1 MWVDLQIKYLFTLKT
16 KDAIRKK
23 LGKLPKSLEE
33 TYRKIYDT
41 ISREDSEELEVTK
54 RALMWLMCSRRPL
67 SSQEWASVS
76 YWPELADQDTGADP
90 LLEMCHNLVA
100 VDNQS
105 QVVRFA
111 HLSVQEYLEKLDD
124 FTVEKTNSMAARF
137 CLSVLL
143 SDDISIPSLLGE
155 AYDYSAGYWME
166 HASQCT
172 GSQDVLDLLRSFLG
186 KPAKPGR
193 AYCNWFRLASVAIPS
208 RGRSRFRAAANFE
221 HLHVSF
227 EHLHSEPLNPVFA
240 VCYFRLGA
248 GLQDFWDWDAFDIDS
263 RNGCGDTLI
272 YIASLT
278 GNEQIV
284 KYLLENGADVNTPSW
299 KHRKDFQNPLMA
311 AITHFQARIAVTLLN
326 YGGSV
331 GFPGEGFHR
340 NTLEFAA
347 EHGDEYVVEAIINRG
362 CNTKVTEVILVA
374 AAGNSHHGG
383 NVLKILLARDS
394 TVEITEAVLLAAA
407 KNSTEKALESL
418 LACDSTIQITEAIL
432 SAAAENWN
440 KKVLEMLLARDST
453 IQITDAVLSAAVRN
467 SGTGVLEL
475 LLARGSTIQITEAVL
490 SVAAENLNKR
500 SLEMLL
506 AHDPTIQITEAVLS
520 AAVRNSSID
529 VLELLLARGSSIQIT
544 EAVLLV
550 AAKNRYTNTLEILLA
565 HDSTIQITDAILS
578 AAAGSP
584 STDALG
590 MLLACDSAIQIT
602 EAVLLVA
609 AKNPFASALGMLLA
623 YDYTIQTTETLL
635 SAATENS
642 STKDLEALFARDS
655 AIQTTDALLSAA
667 AESGSGKA
675 LEVLL
680 ARDSTIQITEALLSA
695 VAEHCN
701 EKALEMLLARDSTI
715 LITEAILSEAVG
727 SSSSKVLEMLL
738 ARDPTI
744 QITETVLSVAAG
756 NHSTEA
762 LEMLLARDS
771 TIQITKT
778 VLSVAA
784 GNHSTEALEM
794 LLARGSTIQIA
805 ETVLLVAAENDSTE
819 ALKMLLAWDSI
830 IQITEAVLSRAVE
843 GASEAL
849 EILLARENNIEIT
862 EAILTSAAGNYRRS
876 EYVKVLAI
884 LARNAGNTNITV
896 SSTALKASAYFA
908 SSFLFHKFLRKCD
921 RSSIIGV
928 KYPQFVYAAV
938 QGGDGNI
945 LRALLKLGGECLEAD
960 EHGWTLRMV
969 ERQSGFANEMLP
981 SGAPN
986 HTHHRSEAPKLAAG
1000 IGHCAQIQVSE
1011 PTALDISRLPEC
1023 INLQGDGSY
1032 MFYSGKC
1039 QILAV
1044 HSTSVVLIVEGMSNK
1059 PHCAHTV
1066 KANHPFP
1073 PGYLGLNYFEVT
1085 ILKYSKTRYA
1095 IIGER
1100 RRIK

>member
-23 LGKLPKSLEE
+23 LGKLPKTLEE

-41 ISREDSEELEVTK
+41 ISREDSEELGVTK

-155 AYDYSAGYWME
+155 AFDYSAGYWME

-172 GSQDVLDLLRSFLG
+172 GSQDVLDLLRGFLG

-193 AYCNWFRLASVAIPS
+193 AYCNWFRLASAAPPS
-208 RGRSRFRAAANFE
+208 WDHSLFDAAAGFE
-221 HLHVSF
+221 HLHASF

-248 GLQDFWDWDAFDIDS
+248 GLQDFWGWDAFDIDS
-263 RNGCGDTLI
+263 RNGGGETLL
-272 YIASLT
+272 YIASLA

-284 KYLLENGADVNTPSW
+284 KYLLKNGADVNAPSW
-299 KHRKDFQNPLMA
+299 EHYSDFQNPLMA
-311 AITHFQARIAVTLLN
+311 AITHFQARIAVTLLDH
-326 YGGSV
+326 GGSV

-383 NVLKILLARDS
+383 KVLKILLAWDS

-418 LACDSTIQITEAIL
+418 LAWDSTIQITEAIL
-432 SAAAENWN
+432 SAAVENRNEKVLEMLLARDSINRITEAILSAAAENWN
-440 KKVLEMLLARDST
+440 EKVLEMLLARDST

-467 SGTGVLEL
+467 LSTDVLEL

-500 SLEMLL
+500 ILEMLP

-529 VLELLLARGSSIQIT
+529 VLELLLARGSTIQIT

-550 AAKNRYTNTLEILLA
+550 AAKNRYTNALEILLA

-609 AKNPFASALGMLLA
+609 AKNPFTSALGMLLA
-623 YDYTIQTTETLL
+623 YDSTIQTTETLL

-642 STKDLEALFARDS
+642 NKKALEALFARDS
-655 AIQTTDALLSAA
+655 TIQTTDALLSAA
-667 AESGSGKA
+667 AESGSGKV

-695 VAEHCN
+695 VAGHCN
-701 EKALEMLLARDSTI
+701 EKVLEMLLARDSTI

-727 SSSSKVLEMLL
+727 NSSTKVLEMLL

-762 LEMLLARDS
+762 LEMLLAHD
-771 TIQITKT
+771 
-778 VLSVAA
+778 
-784 GNHSTEALEM
+784 
-794 LLARGSTIQIA
+794 STIQIA
-805 ETVLLVAAENDSTE
+805 ETVLLVAAENYSTE

-969 ERQSGFANEMLP
+969 ERQSGFANEILP
-981 SGAPN
+981 SGPPN
-986 HTHHRSEAPKLAAG
+986 RTHHRSEAPKLAAG

-1023 INLQGDGSY
+1023 ISLQGDGSY

-1039 QILAV
+1039 PIWL
-1044 HSTSVVLIVEGMSNK
+1044 ST
-1059 PHCAHTV
+1059 PHLW
-1066 KANHPFP
+1066 
-1073 PGYLGLNYFEVT
+1073 Y
-1085 ILKYSKTRYA
+1085 
-1095 IIGER
+1095 
-1100 RRIK
+1100 